1 MAKIAPKP
9 DNEAQ
14 RLDALRLLG
23 LLDTPA
29 EERFDRFTRLA
40 RRVFQAPVAAISLID
55 EDRQWFKSKLGLAVE
70 ATPRELSFCAHTIL
84 EEQGLIVPDTLEDV
98 RFSANPLTIGEPN
111 IRFYAGYPISL
122 NNQLAVGT
130 LCIMDTQPRPFTEVD
145 LQLLVDLARMVE
157 DEMAL
162 HNMATVDELT
172 GLSNRRG
179 FLNIGEHAIAMCRR
193 MHRPATLMF
202 FDLDGFKAVN
212 DSHGHAEGDRVLQ
225 EIGRILLREFRHSDV
240 IARLGGDEFCV
251 LLTGTPAADVN
262 RPLAN
267 LQRAVD
273 FENTKNDYHIGYSV
287 GTVSFEEGAHTTI
300 HELLAEADSRMYE
313 RKRAKS
319 GGERS

>member
-1 MAKIAPKP
+1 MTINAPKP
-9 DNEAQ
+9 PNEAQ

-23 LLDTPA
+23 LLDTPP

-40 RRVFQAPVAAISLID
+40 RRVFQVPIAAISLVD
-55 EDRQWFKSKLGLAVE
+55 EHRQWFKSKLGLDTAE
-70 ATPRELSFCAHTIL
+70 TPRDSSFCAHAIL
-84 EEQGLIVPDTLEDV
+84 EDQGLIIPDVAADE
-98 RFSANPLTIGEPN
+98 RFVDNPLVRGEPN
-111 IRFYAGYPISL
+111 VRFYAGFPIRL
-122 NNQLAVGT
+122 HNGLLVGT
-130 LCIMDTQPRPFTEVD
+130 LCLMDSVPRTFTEND
-145 LQLLVDLARMVE
+145 LQLLVDLARMVD
-157 DEMAL
+157 DELAL
-162 HNMATVDELT
+162 HNLATVDELT

-225 EIGRILLREFRHSDV
+225 EIGQILLREFRHSDV

-251 LLTGTPAADVN
+251 LLTGTPATDVN

-273 FENTKNDYHIGYSV
+273 EENANNEYHIGYSV

-300 HELLAEADSRMYE
+300 HELLAEADRRMYE
-313 RKRAKS
+313 RKRAKT
-319 GGERS
+319 GGSRS